1 MMKVL
6 IDANLIVTF
15 LTRRNDP
22 FLQET
27 VKLFQFCSEG
37 KFSGYVALQTLPVIW
52 YVLRK
57 FPNSERRSNLKSICN
72 LLKLAVTDMESVQ
85 QALSNTAFRD
95 FEDNLQDCCAQSV
108 GADYIVTANVRD
120 YDGHSAV
127 KAVTPSELL
136 SILNASD
143 TQYTAPDSALEI
155 HDSHVEYITTEN
167 APLIRPHLHIM
178 AYPTAC

>member
-1 MMKVL
+1 MKVL
-6 IDANLIVTF
+6 IDANIIVTF

-37 KFSGYVALQTLPVIW
+37 RFSGYVALQTLPVVW

-57 FPNSERRSNLKSICN
+57 FPNSESRGNLKSICN
-72 LLKLAVTDMESVQ
+72 LLKLAVTDMEAVQ
-85 QALSNTAFRD
+85 LALSNTAFHD

-120 YDGHSAV
+120 YEGHSAV

-143 TQYTAPDSALEI
+143 DSYIAPDTALEVREQL
-155 HDSHVEYITTEN
+155 VEYNTSEN
-167 APLIRPHLHIM
+167 VIPVRPHLHIM